1 MKQPWINKKKYDLL
15 FILAPPFVIAF
26 IVIIFQQ
33 QILNIQNEFSFLN
46 WLILI
51 VCIDVAHVYASIFKT
66 YLVPTEFKKNQKL
79 YLGIPIICFII
90 GTVAFL
96 IGKNF
101 FWSLLAYIAVFHFIR
116 QQYGF
121 MRLYAR
127 NEIKTPFSVIFDKVV
142 IYNATLYPMLFWF
155 LNPNRN
161 FNWFVKNEFIQGTQ
175 PQILSYL
182 NIIYIVILACY
193 IIKILYNLI
202 KIKYINEP
210 KTLLI
215 LGTYISW
222 YLSIVHYNN
231 ELIFTAFN
239 VISHGIPYM
248 ALVYFK
254 EIKDAPSKKF
264 AFKIQNHTGK
274 LISFILILIILAITE
289 EFIWEV
295 TVWEEHIQL
304 NQSFYIPDFWQ
315 FLWVPLLA
323 LPQFTHYI
331 LDGFIWKN
339 KKSST

>member
-1 MKQPWINKKKYDLL
+1 MKQPWIHKKKTDLL
-15 FILAPPFVIAF
+15 FILAPPFVIAL
-26 IVIIFQQ
+26 IVIVFQQ
-33 QILNIQNEFSFLN
+33 QISHIQNQFSFLT

-51 VCIDVAHVYASIFKT
+51 VCIDVAHVYSSIFKT
-66 YLVPTEFKKNQKL
+66 YLVPSEFKKHKKL
-79 YLGIPIICFII
+79 YLAIPAFCFVI
-90 GTVAFL
+90 GTIAFT
-96 IGKNF
+96 IGKDF

-127 NEIKTPFSVIFDKVV
+127 NEIKTKFSVIFDKIV
-142 IYNATLYPMLFWF
+142 IYNATVYPMLFWF
-155 LNPNRN
+155 LSPDRN
-161 FNWFVKNEFIQGTQ
+161 FNWFVQNEFIQASQ

-182 NIIYIVILACY
+182 NVVYFIIFGCY
-193 IIKILYNLI
+193 IAQQLYKFIKT
-202 KIKYINEP
+202 KSINEP

-248 ALVYFK
+248 ALVYFR
-254 EIKDAPSKKF
+254 EVENAASKKF
-264 AFKIQNHTGK
+264 SFKFQNLVGK
-274 LISFILILIILAITE
+274 AIGFILILLLLAVVE
-289 EFIWEV
+289 EFIWEI

-339 KKSST
+339 KGS

>member
-1 MKQPWINKKKYDLL
+1 MTQPWIHKKKTDLL
-15 FILAPPFVIAF
+15 FILSPPFIIAL
-26 IVIIFQQ
+26 IVVLFQKE
-33 QILNIQNEFSFLN
+33 ITHIQNQFSFLT

-51 VCIDVAHVYASIFKT
+51 VCIDVAHVYSSIFKT
-66 YLVPTEFKKNQKL
+66 YLVPSEFNKNKKL
-79 YLGIPIICFII
+79 YLGIPTVCFVV
-90 GTVAFL
+90 GTIAFL
-96 IGKNF
+96 IGKDF

-127 NEIKTPFSVIFDKVV
+127 NEIKTKFTVLFDKIV
-142 IYNATLYPMLFWF
+142 IYNATVYPMVFWF
-155 LNPNRN
+155 LSPDRN
-161 FNWFVKNEFIQGTQ
+161 FTWFVKDEFLQASH

-182 NIIYIVILACY
+182 KVVYFIIFGCY
-193 IIKILYNLI
+193 IIQQLYKFI
-202 KIKYINEP
+202 KTKSFNEP

-222 YLSIVHYNN
+222 YLSIVYYNN

-248 ALVYFK
+248 ALVYFR
-254 EIKDAPSKKF
+254 EVENAPSKKF
-264 AFKIQNHTGK
+264 SFKFSNFAGK
-274 LISFILILIILAITE
+274 LIGFIFILLLLAVVE
-289 EFIWEV
+289 EFIWEI

-323 LPQFTHYI
+323 LPQFTHYV

-339 KKSST
+339 KGS